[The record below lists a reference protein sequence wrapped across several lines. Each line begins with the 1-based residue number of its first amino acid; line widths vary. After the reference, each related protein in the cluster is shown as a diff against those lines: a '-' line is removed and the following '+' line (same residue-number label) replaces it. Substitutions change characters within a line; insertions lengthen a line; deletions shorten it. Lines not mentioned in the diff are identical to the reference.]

1 MFDIVTELF
10 SYAFLRRA
18 VIAGIFVALCAA
30 LLGVSLVLKKYSMIG
45 DGLSHVA
52 FGAMAVATAANLAP
66 LKIAIPVVVLA
77 AFLLLRISAS
87 SKIKGDSAIAILSTG
102 ALAVGVMAVSFTT
115 GMNVDIYNYMFGSI
129 LSVSGSDVTLSV
141 MLCSIVLILFVF
153 LYNRIFAVTFDE
165 TFARA
170 SGIRAGLYNVLIALL
185 TAVTVV
191 LGMRLMG
198 ALLISAL
205 IIFPSLT
212 AMRLFKSFRSVT
224 VCAAAV
230 SVGSFIV
237 GIVLSYYF
245 NTPAGAGIVC
255 VNIIVFGLFALAGY
269 IKSKALG
276 GFRND

>member
-1 MFDIVTELF
+1 MLDIITQLF

-18 VIAGIFVALCAA
+18 VIAGIFIALCAA

-66 LKIAIPVVVLA
+66 LKIAVPIVVLA
-77 AFLLLRISAS
+77 AFLLLRISDN
-87 SKIKGDSAIAILSTG
+87 SKIKGDSAIALISTG
-102 ALAVGVMAVSFTT
+102 ALAVGVMAVSLTT
-115 GMNVDIYNYMFGSI
+115 GMNVDVYNYMFGSI

-141 MLCSIVLILFVF
+141 VLCSIVLVLFIL
-153 LYNRIFAVTFDE
+153 LYNRLFAVTFDE
-165 TFARA
+165 TFAKA
-170 SGIRAGLYNVLIALL
+170 SGVPAGIYNMLIALL

-212 AMRLFKSFRSVT
+212 AMRVFKTFKGVT
-224 VCAAAV
+224 LCAAAV
-230 SVGSFIV
+230 SVVSFMV
-237 GIVLSYYF
+237 GIILSYRF

-255 VNIIVFGLFALAGY
+255 VNIIALCIFAVAGY

-276 GFRND
+276 GFKK

>member
-1 MFDIVTELF
+1 MLDIITQLF

-18 VIAGIFVALCAA
+18 VIAGIFIALCAA

-66 LKIAIPVVVLA
+66 LKIAVPIVVLA
-77 AFLLLRISAS
+77 AFLLLRISDN
-87 SKIKGDSAIAILSTG
+87 SKIKGDSAIALISTG
-102 ALAVGVMAVSFTT
+102 ALAVGVMAVSLTT
-115 GMNVDIYNYMFGSI
+115 GMNVDVYNYMFGSI

-141 MLCSIVLILFVF
+141 VLCSIVLVLFVL
-153 LYNRIFAVTFDE
+153 LYNRLFAVTFDE
-165 TFARA
+165 TFAKA
-170 SGIRAGLYNVLIALL
+170 SGVPAGLYNMLIALL

-212 AMRLFKSFRSVT
+212 AMRVFKTFKGVT
-224 VCAAAV
+224 LCAAAV
-230 SVGSFIV
+230 SVVSFMV
-237 GIVLSYYF
+237 GIILSYRF

-255 VNIIVFGLFALAGY
+255 VNIIALGIFAIAGY

-276 GFRND
+276 GFKK